1 MNIEEIKERIFS
13 ILAAHEIIL
22 PHHVKDLIEE
32 GFMIDDDRAAQQQ
45 YQDKADEAEETYNKA
60 LAEARDEVRRI
71 MMGDISPEVWEEFI
85 AELSRPEFIANLKA
99 HDGPEWLDNCLRT
112 LEGVAKDYVAYRVDM
127 EYGLLVRKDL

>member
-1 MNIEEIKERIFS
+1 
-13 ILAAHEIIL
+13 L

-45 YQDKADEAEETYNKA
+45 YQDEADEAEETYNKA
-60 LAEARDEVRRI
+60 LAEAQDEVRRI
-71 MMGDISPEVWEEFI
+71 MMGDIPPEVWEEFI